1 MNFLGS
7 LLLRLWLNYTMS
19 SKKKVLI
26 ITYYWPPAGGSGVQR
41 WLKFVKYL
49 RDFNIEPVVYTVDNP
64 SYPIL
69 DKSLESEIPKDLEIL
84 KQHIFEPNSIL
95 SFFGN
100 KKKKESAGFLNSNP
114 TFFGKIVLFIR
125 ANYFIP
131 DARKFWIKPSV
142 KFLSNYLKNNEIEA
156 MITTG
161 PPHSMHVIGLALK
174 EKFEV
179 KWISDFRDPWTEID
193 YFQQLPLTKK
203 AKKKHFQLEQE
214 VLINSDMVV
223 VVGETMKEKFL
234 KHTKRIEVLTNGFD
248 TIETSL
254 TQELD
259 EKFSITHVGLM
270 NSDRNPTI
278 LWEVLDEISNQN
290 IDFKNDLRIK
300 LIGKIDDTVIQDIQV
315 FNPKNILRIPYLEH
329 EEVRKYQASSQI
341 LLLSINR
348 VPSAKGIITGKIFE
362 YLQAKRPILGIGPED
377 GDAAAILK
385 KTNAGKIVGFDHKNE
400 LKATILK
407 LYKDFKEEK
416 LVVKSINIEQYH
428 RKNITSQLA
437 EVIKKVVS

>member
-1 MNFLGS
+1 MNFLGR
-7 LLLRLWLNYTMS
+7 LPLRLWLNYTMS

-49 RDFNIEPVVYTVDNP
+49 RDFNIEPVIYTVDNP

-69 DKSLESEIPKDLEIL
+69 DKSLESEIPKGLEIL
-84 KQHIFEPNSIL
+84 KQPIFEPNSVL

-100 KKKKESAGFLNSNP
+100 KKNKESAGFLNPNP
-114 TFFGKIVLFIR
+114 AFFGKIAQYIR

-142 KFLSNYLKNNEIEA
+142 KFLSNYLKNNKIDA
-156 MITTG
+156 IITTG
-161 PPHSMHVIGLALK
+161 PPHSMHNIGLALK
-174 EKFEV
+174 EKFAI

-193 YFQQLPLTKK
+193 YFKQLPLTKK
-203 AKKKHFQLEQE
+203 AKKKHHQLEQE
-214 VLINSDMVV
+214 ILEKSDMVI
-223 VVGETMKEKFL
+223 VVGETMRKKFY
-234 KHTKRIEVLTNGFD
+234 KHNHNIVVLTNGFD
-248 TIETSL
+248 SYENSITK
-254 TQELD
+254 ELD
-259 EKFSITHVGLM
+259 SNFSITHVGLM
-270 NSDRNPTI
+270 NADRNPAI
-278 LWEVLDEISNQN
+278 LWEVLHEISNQN
-290 IDFKNDLRIK
+290 IDFKNDLIIK
-300 LIGKIDDTVIQDIQV
+300 LIGKTDETVIQDIQV
-315 FNPKNILRIPYLEH
+315 FNPKNIVRIPYLEH
-329 EEVRKYQASSQI
+329 EEVRKYQASSQV

-362 YLQAKRPILGIGPED
+362 YLQAKRPILCIGPED

-385 KTNAGKIVGFDHKNE
+385 KTNAGKIVGFDHKNK

>member
-1 MNFLGS
+1 M
-7 LLLRLWLNYTMS
+7 
-19 SKKKVLI
+19 KVLI

-41 WLKFVKYL
+41 WLKFSKYL
-49 RDFNIEPVVYTVDNP
+49 RDFDIEPVIYTVDNP

-69 DKSLESEIPKDLEIL
+69 DKSLESEIPKGLEIL
-84 KQHIFEPNSIL
+84 KQPIFEPNSVL

-100 KKKKESAGFLNSNP
+100 KKKKESAGFLNPNP
-114 TFFGKIVLFIR
+114 AFFGKIVQYIR

-142 KFLSNYLKNNEIEA
+142 KFLTTYLQNNYID
-156 MITTG
+156 IVISSG
-161 PPHSMHVIGLALK
+161 PPHSMHLIGLELK
-174 EKFEV
+174 KKLDI

-193 YFQQLPLTKK
+193 YFHQLPLTDKSI
-203 AKKKHFQLEQE
+203 KKHHLFEE
-214 VLINSDMVV
+214 KVLKKSDMVI
-223 VVGETMKEKFL
+223 VVGETMRKKFY
-234 KHTKRIEVLTNGFD
+234 KHNHNIEVLTNGFD
-248 TIETSL
+248 SYENSL
-254 TQELD
+254 TKELD
-259 EKFSITHVGLM
+259 SNFSITHVGLM
-270 NSDRNPTI
+270 NADRNPVI
-278 LWEVLDEISNQN
+278 LWEVLHEISNQN
-290 IDFKNDLRIK
+290 IDFKNDLSIK
-300 LIGKIDDTVIQDIQV
+300 LIGKIDETVIQDIQV
-315 FNPKNILRIPYLEH
+315 FNPKNIVRIPYLEH
-329 EEVRKYQASSQI
+329 EEVRKYQASSQV

-362 YLQAKRPILGIGPED
+362 YLQAKRPILCIGPED

>member
-1 MNFLGS
+1 M
-7 LLLRLWLNYTMS
+7 MS
-19 SKKKVLI
+19 YKKKVLI

-41 WLKFVKYL
+41 WLKFSKYL
-49 RDFNIEPVVYTVDNP
+49 RGFDIEPVIYTIDNP

-69 DKSLESEIPKDLEIL
+69 DKSSESEIPKDLEIL
-84 KQHIFEPNSIL
+84 KQAIFEPYSML
-95 SFFGN
+95 SFFGRN
-100 KKKKESAGFLNSNP
+100 NKKESAGFLNPNP
-114 TFFGKIVLFIR
+114 TFLGKIVQYIR

-131 DARKFWIKPSV
+131 DARKFWIQPSV
-142 KFLSNYLKNNEIEA
+142 NFLSNYLENNHIDA
-156 MITTG
+156 IITTG
-161 PPHSMHVIGLALK
+161 PPHSMHLIGLELK
-174 EKFEV
+174 KKLGI

-203 AKKKHFQLEQE
+203 ATKKHQDLEQE

-248 TIETSL
+248 TIEDLS
-254 TQELD
+254 TQKLD

-278 LWEVLDEISNQN
+278 LWEVLNEISNTN
-290 IDFKNDLRIK
+290 LNFKNDLRIK
-300 LIGKIDDTVIQDIQV
+300 LIGKLDDAVIQDLKV
-315 FNPKNILRIPYLEH
+315 FDHNTIETIPYLDH
-329 EEVRKYQASSQI
+329 KDVSKYQASSQV
-341 LLLSINR
+341 LLLSINE

-362 YLQAKRPILGIGPED
+362 YLQAKRPILAIGPED
-377 GDAAAILK
+377 GDAAMILK
-385 KTNAGKIVGFDHKNE
+385 NTNAGTIIGFKNKTV
-400 LKATILK
+400 LKATILN
-407 LYKDFKEEK
+407 LYKDYKEGV
-416 LVVKSINIEQYH
+416 LFVKSINIEQYH

>member
-1 MNFLGS
+1 M
-7 LLLRLWLNYTMS
+7 MS
-19 SKKKVLI
+19 YKKKVLI

-41 WLKFVKYL
+41 WLKFSKYL
-49 RDFNIEPVVYTVDNP
+49 RGFEIEPVIYTIDNP

-84 KQHIFEPNSIL
+84 KQAIFEPNSML
-95 SFFGN
+95 SFFGRN
-100 KKKKESAGFLNSNP
+100 NKKESAGFLNPNP
-114 TFFGKIVLFIR
+114 TFFGSIIQYIR

-131 DARKFWIKPSV
+131 DARKFWIQPSV
-142 KFLSNYLKNNEIEA
+142 NFLSNYLENNHIDA
-156 MITTG
+156 IITTG
-161 PPHSMHVIGLALK
+161 PPHSMHLIGLELK
-174 EKFEV
+174 KKLGI

-203 AKKKHFQLEQE
+203 ATKKHQDLEQE

-234 KHTKRIEVLTNGFD
+234 KHTKRIKVLTNGFD
-248 TIETSL
+248 TIEDLS
-254 TQELD
+254 TQKLD

-278 LWEVLDEISNQN
+278 LWEVLNEISNTN
-290 IDFKNDLRIK
+290 LNFKNDLRIK
-300 LIGKIDDTVIQDIQV
+300 LIGKLDDAVIQDLKV
-315 FNPKNILRIPYLEH
+315 FDHNTIETIPYLDH
-329 EEVRKYQASSQI
+329 KDVGKYQASSQI
-341 LLLSINR
+341 LLLSINE

-362 YLQAKRPILGIGPED
+362 YLQAKRPILAIGPED
-377 GDAAAILK
+377 GDAAMILK
-385 KTNAGKIVGFDHKNE
+385 NTNAGTIVGFKNKTV
-400 LKATILK
+400 LKATILN
-407 LYKDFKEEK
+407 LYKDYKEGV
-416 LVVKSINIEQYH
+416 LFVKSVNIEQYH

>member
-1 MNFLGS
+1 
-7 LLLRLWLNYTMS
+7 MS
-19 SKKKVLI
+19 YKKKVLI

-41 WLKFVKYL
+41 WLKFSKYL
-49 RDFNIEPVVYTVDNP
+49 RDFEIEPVIYTIDNP

-69 DKSLESEIPKDLEIL
+69 DKSSESEIPKDLEIL
-84 KQHIFEPNSIL
+84 KQAIFEPNSML
-95 SFFGN
+95 SFFGRN
-100 KKKKESAGFLNSNP
+100 NKKESAGFLNPNP
-114 TFFGKIVLFIR
+114 TFLGKIVQYIR

-131 DARKFWIKPSV
+131 DARKFWIQPSV
-142 KFLSNYLKNNEIEA
+142 NFLSNYLENNHIDA
-156 MITTG
+156 IITTG
-161 PPHSMHVIGLALK
+161 PPHSMHLIGLELK
-174 EKFEV
+174 KKLGI

-203 AKKKHFQLEQE
+203 ATKKHQDLEQE

-248 TIETSL
+248 TIEDLS
-254 TQELD
+254 TQKLD

-278 LWEVLDEISNQN
+278 LWEVLNEISNTN
-290 IDFKNDLRIK
+290 LNFKNDLRIK
-300 LIGKIDDTVIQDIQV
+300 LIGKLDDAVIQDLKV
-315 FNPKNILRIPYLEH
+315 FDHNTIETIPYLDH
-329 EEVRKYQASSQI
+329 KDVSKYQASSQV
-341 LLLSINR
+341 LLLSINE

-362 YLQAKRPILGIGPED
+362 YLQAKRPILAIGPED
-377 GDAAAILK
+377 GDAAMILK
-385 KTNAGKIVGFDHKNE
+385 NTNAGTIIGFKNKTV
-400 LKATILK
+400 LKATILN
-407 LYKDFKEEK
+407 LYKDYKEGV
-416 LVVKSINIEQYH
+416 LFVKSINIEQYH

>member
-1 MNFLGS
+1 M
-7 LLLRLWLNYTMS
+7 MS
-19 SKKKVLI
+19 YKKKVLI

-41 WLKFVKYL
+41 WLKFSKYL
-49 RDFNIEPVVYTVDNP
+49 RGFDIEPVIYTIDNP

-69 DKSLESEIPKDLEIL
+69 DKSSESEIPKDLEIL
-84 KQHIFEPNSIL
+84 KQAIFEPNSML
-95 SFFGN
+95 SFFGRN
-100 KKKKESAGFLNSNP
+100 NKKESAGFLNPNP
-114 TFFGKIVLFIR
+114 TFLGKIVQYIR

-131 DARKFWIKPSV
+131 DARKFWIQPSV
-142 KFLSNYLKNNEIEA
+142 NFLSNYLENNHIDA
-156 MITTG
+156 IITTG
-161 PPHSMHVIGLALK
+161 PPHSMHLIGLELK
-174 EKFEV
+174 KKLGI

-203 AKKKHFQLEQE
+203 ATKKHQDLEQE

-248 TIETSL
+248 TIEDLS
-254 TQELD
+254 TQKLD

-278 LWEVLDEISNQN
+278 LWKVLNEISNTN
-290 IDFKNDLRIK
+290 PNFKNDLRIK
-300 LIGKIDDTVIQDIQV
+300 LIGKIDDAVIQDLKV
-315 FNPKNILRIPYLEH
+315 FDHNTIETIPYLDH
-329 EEVRKYQASSQI
+329 KDVSKYQASSQV
-341 LLLSINR
+341 LLLSINE

-362 YLQAKRPILGIGPED
+362 YLQAKRPILAIGPED
-377 GDAAAILK
+377 GDAAMILK
-385 KTNAGKIVGFDHKNE
+385 NTNAGTIIGFKNKTV
-400 LKATILK
+400 LKATILN
-407 LYKDFKEEK
+407 LYKDYKEGV
-416 LVVKSINIEQYH
+416 LFVKSINIEQYH

>member
-1 MNFLGS
+1 M
-7 LLLRLWLNYTMS
+7 MS
-19 SKKKVLI
+19 YKKKVLI

-41 WLKFVKYL
+41 WLKFSKYL
-49 RDFNIEPVVYTVDNP
+49 RDFEIEPVIYTIDNP

-69 DKSLESEIPKDLEIL
+69 DKSSESEIPKDLEIL
-84 KQHIFEPNSIL
+84 KQAIFEPNSML
-95 SFFGN
+95 SFFGRN
-100 KKKKESAGFLNSNP
+100 NKKESAGFLNPNP
-114 TFFGKIVLFIR
+114 TFLGKIVQYIR

-131 DARKFWIKPSV
+131 DARKFWIQPSV
-142 KFLSNYLKNNEIEA
+142 NFLSNYLENNHIDA
-156 MITTG
+156 IITTG
-161 PPHSMHVIGLALK
+161 PPHSMHLIGLELK
-174 EKFEV
+174 KKLGI

-203 AKKKHFQLEQE
+203 AIKKHQDLEQE

-223 VVGETMKEKFL
+223 VVGETMKDKFL
-234 KHTKRIEVLTNGFD
+234 KYTKKIEVLTNGFD

-278 LWEVLDEISNQN
+278 LWEVLNEISNTN
-290 IDFKNDLRIK
+290 LNFKNDLRIK
-300 LIGKIDDTVIQDIQV
+300 LIGKLDDAVIQDLKV
-315 FNPKNILRIPYLEH
+315 FDHNTIETIPYLDH
-329 EEVRKYQASSQI
+329 KDISKYQASSQI
-341 LLLSINR
+341 LLLSINE

-362 YLQAKRPILGIGPED
+362 YLQAKRPILAIGPED
-377 GDAAAILK
+377 GDAAMILK
-385 KTNAGKIVGFDHKNE
+385 NTNAGTIVGFKNKTA

>member
-1 MNFLGS
+1 M
-7 LLLRLWLNYTMS
+7 MS
-19 SKKKVLI
+19 YKKKVLI

-41 WLKFVKYL
+41 WLKFSKYL
-49 RDFNIEPVVYTVDNP
+49 RDFEIEPVIYTIDNP

-69 DKSLESEIPKDLEIL
+69 DKSSESEIPKDLEIL
-84 KQHIFEPNSIL
+84 KQAIFEPYSML
-95 SFFGN
+95 SFFGRN
-100 KKKKESAGFLNSNP
+100 NKKESAGFLNPNP
-114 TFFGKIVLFIR
+114 TFLGKIVQYIR

-131 DARKFWIKPSV
+131 DARKFWIQPSV
-142 KFLSNYLKNNEIEA
+142 NFLSNYLENNHIDA
-156 MITTG
+156 IITTG
-161 PPHSMHVIGLALK
+161 PPHSMHLIGLELK
-174 EKFEV
+174 KKLGI

-203 AKKKHFQLEQE
+203 ATKKHQDLEQE

-248 TIETSL
+248 TIEDLS
-254 TQELD
+254 TQKLD

-278 LWEVLDEISNQN
+278 LWEVLNEISNTN
-290 IDFKNDLRIK
+290 LNFKNDLRIK
-300 LIGKIDDTVIQDIQV
+300 LIGKLDDAVIQDLKV
-315 FNPKNILRIPYLEH
+315 FDHNTIETIPYLDH
-329 EEVRKYQASSQI
+329 KDVSKYQASSQV
-341 LLLSINR
+341 LLLSINE

-362 YLQAKRPILGIGPED
+362 YLQAKRPILAIGPED
-377 GDAAAILK
+377 GDAAMILK
-385 KTNAGKIVGFDHKNE
+385 NTNAGTIIGFKNKTV
-400 LKATILK
+400 LKATILN
-407 LYKDFKEEK
+407 LYKDYKEGV
-416 LVVKSINIEQYH
+416 LFVKSINIEQYH